1 LLLQGILYSWILQ
14 TFCALD
20 LLFAIFPQ
28 KSKSNANKS
37 KGQTGEYLISRVRL
51 RFHDPVTGGQG
62 LCQRY
67 GSRNSFQKDAHK
79 AYQKYGKLL
88 YSSMIVYRVYTLSCS
103 ASNPP
108 HLLTMPC
115 SFRWVSCLC
124 SANSACRNLGIS
136 PLPRL
141 VTVTQRIE
149 EAFCHD
155 MPRSNLLAQVGPLPA
170 AF

>member
-1 LLLQGILYSWILQ
+1 MLNYCYYKAYYTGNYSWILQ

-67 GSRNSFQKDAHK
+67 GSRNAFQYADGKVAIQNNCINPQTDVHK

-88 YSSMIVYRVYTLSCS
+88 YWSMIVYRVYTLSCS

-108 HLLTMPC
+108 HLLTMPM
-115 SFRWVSCLC
+115 RWVSCLC
-124 SANSACRNLGIS
+124 SANSACR
-136 PLPRL
+136 
-141 VTVTQRIE
+141 VTFR
-149 EAFCHD
+149 
-155 MPRSNLLAQVGPLPA
+155 
-170 AF
+170 

>member
-1 LLLQGILYSWILQ
+1 MLNYCYYKAYYTGNHSWILQ

-67 GSRNSFQKDAHK
+67 GSRNAVQYADGKVASQNNCSNPQKDAHK

-88 YSSMIVYRVYTLSCS
+88 YSSMIVYRDLYMSILYPVLHPT
-103 ASNPP
+103 P
-108 HLLTMPC
+108 LTYSPC
-115 SFRWVSCLC
+115 
-124 SANSACRNLGIS
+124 
-136 PLPRL
+136 
-141 VTVTQRIE
+141 
-149 EAFCHD
+149 
-155 MPRSNLLAQVGPLPA
+155 PA
-170 AF
+170 ASGGFPAFALPILPVASAGKSPY